1 MNQTKQRINEIRKEI
16 QAFAEQDQYSVN
28 NAYVKS
34 LYNELRKLENK
45 EPIKEEIYEEQFID
59 GSDVPI
65 SGYYE

>member
-1 MNQTKQRINEIRKEI
+1 MNQTEQRINEIKKEI

-34 LYNELRKLENK
+34 LYNELRELENR
-45 EPIKEEIYEEQFID
+45 EPIEEEIYEEQFIN

-65 SGYYE
+65 GGYYE